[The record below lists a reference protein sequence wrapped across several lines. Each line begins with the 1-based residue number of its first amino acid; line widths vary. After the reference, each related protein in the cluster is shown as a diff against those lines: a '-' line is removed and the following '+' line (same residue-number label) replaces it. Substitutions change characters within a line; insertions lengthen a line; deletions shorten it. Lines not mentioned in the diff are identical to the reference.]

1 MRLPCREHIAR
12 PGTGLDWPE
21 RRFVPPAEAP
31 TTTPRTSAS
40 PAGDRGWP
48 RCARSGRRACS
59 YHPAEPGA
67 QPLPDHRQ
75 LARRDLV
82 GHGKLVP
89 FGRALRMD
97 VRLVGEAAGGD
108 RHQRIG
114 GAVAEQH
121 RRRAVG
127 RCLFALAG
135 GGEDLV
141 AAQDHDPAERAR
153 VARSHVERHRPPLAE
168 AGEDD
173 AVGGHSVLLLALEE
187 GPELLRGAAHV
198 RFALSAA
205 ADGDDVVPRGHHH
218 APVDRHRGAGG
229 MREHEAGA
237 GQSQDRDDGLEVVA
251 VRAQRV
257 KPHDDSLGH
266 SRGVD
271 LDAGQELG
279 HRRLPVESPGLSL
292 EVTMRPSRSLPLLLL
307 GVAAAGLAA
316 DTPPESLLGFSPA
329 RVAGQRSLEQRFDA
343 ALDPAE
349 LKEWMRR
356 LSARPHH
363 LGSPYGKD
371 DAAFIAAQFR
381 SWGFD
386 TKVEEFRVLFPTP
399 KIRVMEMVAPT
410 VFKAALAEPVLK
422 EDPTSGQAAEQLP
435 VYNAY
440 SIDGDVTGDVI
451 YVNYGVPRDYEEME
465 RRGID
470 AKGKIVL
477 DRYGGSGRGIKPK
490 VAAEHGAAGCLIY
503 SDPRDD
509 GYFVGDAYPK
519 GAWRGEWGAQRGSVV
534 DMPLFSGDPL
544 TPGVAATKDAKRLE
558 LKNAPTLTKIPVL
571 PIAYGDALPLL
582 HALAGPV
589 APEAWRGG
597 LPITYRLGPGP
608 ATVRLK
614 LAFDWGLAPARDV
627 IAVLR
632 GSEKQDQWVIRG
644 NHHDAW
650 VNGADDP
657 VSGLVALLAEA
668 RAVGR
673 LAREGSRPRRTIV
686 YAAWDAEEPELL
698 GSTEWVEDH
707 AEELRAK
714 AIVYVNSDGNG
725 RGFLQ
730 AGGSQA
736 LERLVDEVAKD
747 VRDPQRGSSVGERQR
762 ARLLAEGK
770 PEEKKEAREHPGLRL
785 LALGSGSD
793 YTPFLQHLGVASL
806 NLGFGGE
813 DRGGSYHLIYD
824 SIDHYTRFGDPG
836 FAYGVVL
843 AQTAGRVVLRLANAE
858 TLPFDFSSLADTVD
872 RYAKEV
878 AKLSDDLRTETE
890 EANRLLQDGM
900 LTLAADPKE

>member
-1 MRLPCREHIAR
+1 MSVKGERDEVVFGSSGGLMSPFRPLAAAHLPLLMLVCA
-12 PGTGLDWPE
+12 
-21 RRFVPPAEAP
+21 AP
-31 TTTPRTSAS
+31 T
-40 PAGDRGWP
+40 
-48 RCARSGRRACS
+48 
-59 YHPAEPGA
+59 
-67 QPLPDHRQ
+67 
-75 LARRDLV
+75 
-82 GHGKLVP
+82 
-89 FGRALRMD
+89 
-97 VRLVGEAAGGD
+97 
-108 RHQRIG
+108 
-114 GAVAEQH
+114 
-121 RRRAVG
+121 
-127 RCLFALAG
+127 ALAG
-135 GGEDLV
+135 SEKSPILGFSAP
-141 AAQDHDPAERAR
+141 AADAERALE
-153 VARSHVERHRPPLAE
+153 ARL
-168 AGEDD
+168 
-173 AVGGHSVLLLALEE
+173 
-187 GPELLRGAAHV
+187 
-198 RFALSAA
+198 
-205 ADGDDVVPRGHHH
+205 
-218 APVDRHRGAGG
+218 
-229 MREHEAGA
+229 
-237 GQSQDRDDGLEVVA
+237 
-251 VRAQRV
+251 
-257 KPHDDSLGH
+257 
-266 SRGVD
+266 
-271 LDAGQELG
+271 
-279 HRRLPVESPGLSL
+279 
-292 EVTMRPSRSLPLLLL
+292 
-307 GVAAAGLAA
+307 
-316 DTPPESLLGFSPA
+316 
-329 RVAGQRSLEQRFDA
+329 DA
-343 ALDPAE
+343 ALDPA
-349 LKEWMRR
+349 LLGEWMRR
-356 LSARPHH
+356 LAARPHH
-363 LGSPYGKD
+363 VGSPYGREN
-371 DAAFIAAQFR
+371 AEYLAGLFR
-381 SWGFD
+381 EWGFD
-386 TKVEEFRVLFPTP
+386 TRIEEYQVLFPTP
-399 KIRVMEMVAPT
+399 KERLVELVSPGRYRAR
-410 VFKAALAEPVLK
+410 LAEPALP
-422 EDPTSGQAAEQLP
+422 EDATSGQAGEQLP

-440 SIDGDVTGDVI
+440 SIDGDATAPLV
-451 YVNYGVPRDYEEME
+451 YVNYGVPKDYEELE

-470 AKGKIVL
+470 VKGKIVIA
-477 DRYGGSGRGIKPK
+477 RYGGSWRGIKPK

-509 GYFVGDAYPK
+509 GYFQGDAYPK

-582 HALAGPV
+582 RALAGPV

-673 LAREGSRPRRTIV
+673 LARDGARPR
-686 YAAWDAEEPELL
+686 
-698 GSTEWVEDH
+698 G
-707 AEELRAK
+707 
-714 AIVYVNSDGNG
+714 
-725 RGFLQ
+725 
-730 AGGSQA
+730 
-736 LERLVDEVAKD
+736 
-747 VRDPQRGSSVGERQR
+747 
-762 ARLLAEGK
+762 RLLTEGK
-770 PEEKKEAREHPGLRL
+770 PEERKEVREHPGLRL

-813 DRGGSYHLIYD
+813 DRGGSYHSIYD

-900 LTLAADPKE
+900 LTLAADPKEPFVAPSPKPPVPFLNLAPLQNAVAKLQKSGRAYHEALERRAGSPLAPAAAARFEAAVMATERVLTDPQGLPERPWYRHLVYAPGFYTGYGVKTLPGVREAIEGRNFTRAEQEAARAAARLEALAAQIDRAVEALKEGSPEPS